1 LEYDITTCNIAFP
14 IPYKIAESTSSG
26 HRKRQDQQHRESAG
40 DDFYKPST
48 PQSVMSRGQRDYEEK
63 MAKYKDPKQRT
74 GTDEEVHEMFK
85 AFTSGDPAF

>member
-1 LEYDITTCNIAFP
+1 LPFCYVL
-14 IPYKIAESTSSG
+14 IAESTSSG

-48 PQSVMSRGQRDYEEK
+48 PQSVMGRGQRDYEEK

-85 AFTSGDPAF
+85 AFTSGDSAFQPDQHYRKK